1 MIKPVVCSLTSL
13 LLAGCVSFGTSQL
26 ADPGVMEQ
34 IKVGETTK
42 DQVARLLGEPET
54 RIGTT
59 LTGVNYE
66 GWTYRYAASVINPLE
81 YLLLYGFLY
90 NGPGAHD
97 QIYMLAVS
105 FGPDDVVLTR
115 DYTKTSYDLGTP
127 ITNATVTSDARVD
140 SRPGRTGIP
149 VRWDDQVV
157 GQRYLRP

>member
-1 MIKPVVCSLTSL
+1 MMKEAACGLASLV
-13 LLAGCVSFGTSQL
+13 LAGCVSFGTSQL
-26 ADPGVMEQ
+26 ADPAVMDQ

-42 DQVARLLGEPET
+42 EQVARLLGEPET

-59 LTGVNYE
+59 LTDAAYE
-66 GWTYRYAASVINPLE
+66 GWTYRYATSVINPLE

-105 FGPDDVVLTR
+105 FGPGDTVMTR
-115 DYTKTSYDLGTP
+115 DYTKTTYDLGTP

-149 VRWDDQVV
+149 VHWEDEVV
-157 GQRYLRP
+157 GQRYMRP